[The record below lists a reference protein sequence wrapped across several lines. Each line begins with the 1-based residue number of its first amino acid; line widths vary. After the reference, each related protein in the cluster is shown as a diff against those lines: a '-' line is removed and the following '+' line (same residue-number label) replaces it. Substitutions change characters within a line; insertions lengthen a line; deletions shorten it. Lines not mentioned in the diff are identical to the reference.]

1 MKHGY
6 LYYIAAA
13 LLLAEFLLVVFLDRA
28 VDYVWLDCTAWAV
41 WIVSIVLLFTPMYV
55 LRMKGNVPKGK
66 SFAETRTMVNTGI
79 YAAVR
84 HPQYL
89 GWLLMYLAGFL
100 FNPHWPQ
107 GIAGLLGMIC
117 LYLIAAQEDKRL
129 IEKFGVPYHFY
140 KASVPGLN
148 LPAGIIRLLQHREP
162 A

>member
-1 MKHGY
+1 MKHGF
-6 LYYIAAA
+6 LYYVAAV
-13 LLLAEFLLVVFLDRA
+13 LLLAEFLLVVFLDKS
-28 VDYVWLDCTAWAV
+28 VDYIWLNYIAWAV
-41 WIVSIVLLFTPMYV
+41 WIVSIVLLFIPMYV
-55 LRMKGNVPKGK
+55 LRAKGNVPKGK
-66 SFAETRTMVNTGI
+66 SFAETHTMVSTGL

-89 GWLLMYLAGFL
+89 GWLLMYLAVFL

-107 GIAGLLGMIC
+107 GIAGLAGMVC
-117 LYLIAAQEDKRL
+117 LCFIASQEDKRL

-148 LPAGIIRLLQHREP
+148 LPAGIIRLLRHRGS

>member
-6 LYYIAAA
+6 SYYIAAA
-13 LLLAEFLLVVFLDRA
+13 LLVAESLLVVFLDKA
-28 VDYVWLDCTAWAV
+28 FDYAWLYCTAWAV
-41 WIVSIVLLFTPMYV
+41 WIVSIILLFTPMYV
-55 LRMKGNVPKGK
+55 LRTRGDVPKGK

-100 FNPHWPQ
+100 FNPHWQLAFVAIP
-107 GIAGLLGMIC
+107 GMIC
-117 LYLIAAQEDKRL
+117 LYLISVQEDKRL
-129 IEKFGVPYHFY
+129 IKKFGVPYHFY

-148 LPAGIIRLLQHREP
+148 LPAGIIRLLRHRKP

>member
-1 MKHGY
+1 MKHGF
-6 LYYIAAA
+6 LYYVAAV
-13 LLLAEFLLVVFLDRA
+13 LLLAEFLLVVFLDKA
-28 VDYVWLDCTAWAV
+28 VDYIWLNYMAWAV

-55 LRMKGNVPKGK
+55 LRAKGNVPKGK
-66 SFAETRTMVNTGI
+66 SYAETRTLVNISI

-89 GWLLMYLAGFL
+89 GWLLMYLAVFL
-100 FNPHWPQ
+100 FNPHWQ
-107 GIAGLLGMIC
+107 IAFVGIPGMIC
-117 LYLIAAQEDKRL
+117 LYLISAQEDKRL

-148 LPAGIIRLLQHREP
+148 LLAGIIRLLRHRGS